1 MVIYTDTEKYFHR
14 IQHLFMIKTLQNLW
28 IEETSLAWLTDT
40 LKMFRAVSLTNTVES
55 LLLLLISQS
64 SQEKKNILSTVFQY
78 RELNTMEKWWH
89 RCWKSWETKEGIVNF
104 TRDEKQLEPIGQ
116 EGQKEGA
123 VLPEPRN
130 LGPQIEARTVVTQG
144 PQREGPC
151 MAGTSNNEET

>member
-1 MVIYTDTEKYFHR
+1 M
-14 IQHLFMIKTLQNLW
+14 
-28 IEETSLAWLTDT
+28 
-40 LKMFRAVSLTNTVES
+40 
-55 LLLLLISQS
+55 
-64 SQEKKNILSTVFQY
+64 
-78 RELNTMEKWWH
+78 
-89 RCWKSWETKEGIVNF
+89 NF

-144 PQREGPC
+144 PQREGPQREGPC